1 MPNFSDIPYIV
12 IIVRARLVAFDSD
25 MQLIEAAVAGR
36 LDLFSTQNAVL
47 DAVNQRAGYK
57 MFEGKFVQQEMDVAI
72 AMPRRERALRAWVNA
87 WVFE

>member
-1 MPNFSDIPYIV
+1 M
-12 IIVRARLVAFDSD
+12 
-25 MQLIEAAVAGR
+25 
-36 LDLFSTQNAVL
+36 
-47 DAVNQRAGYK
+47 NQRAGYK